1 MRWFSHGGRRELH
14 ERQCAVLEAN
24 DAGRIPAAGA
34 SWLTRMQ
41 RPRRVCPNGQRA
53 RRNKRMGGF
62 LVMQRRHRRHDCH
75 RERRSME
82 KQPTLTS
89 NGLSSLS
96 LSAPYTRF
104 RSVVECLMLLLGQL
118 GAGALACAEK
128 NSPEREVNEWLAA
141 PLGR

>member
-1 MRWFSHGGRRELH
+1 MRS
-14 ERQCAVLEAN
+14 
-24 DAGRIPAAGA
+24 AG
-34 SWLTRMQ
+34 
-41 RPRRVCPNGQRA
+41 GQR
-53 RRNKRMGGF
+53 RRSYSSCGGLLADEDAEAQAGLPKTDSGLGETNEWGF